1 MTGARH
7 AIVNPEEGGAWIAGT
22 ASCACGAT
30 GQASTIIA
38 HVQQYAVPVDPIAVK
53 VGRIRNAQL
62 TRDRE
67 RTHME
72 LDGLEG
78 RVFVLVALPAATRL
92 EDALA
97 AAESTLSRVIAG
109 TPEAARERGVI

>member
-1 MTGARH
+1 
-7 AIVNPEEGGAWIAGT
+7 
-22 ASCACGAT
+22 
-30 GQASTIIA
+30 
-38 HVQQYAVPVDPIAVK
+38 VDPIAVK

-78 RVFVLVALPAATRL
+78 RVFVLVALPASTALGAALSESYRVL
-92 EDALA
+92 ETIH
-97 AAESTLSRVIAG
+97 ERERGTV
-109 TPEAARERGVI
+109 TPEALRAEGVL